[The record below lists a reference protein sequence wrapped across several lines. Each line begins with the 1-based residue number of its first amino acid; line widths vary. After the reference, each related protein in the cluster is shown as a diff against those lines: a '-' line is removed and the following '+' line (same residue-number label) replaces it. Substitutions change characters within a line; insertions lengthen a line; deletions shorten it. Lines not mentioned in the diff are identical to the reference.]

1 MWSQWIAET
10 GRACKEYGYTVNSR
24 SPHKFIGQQHYL
36 RYGWKRASFFRWMT
50 RCAYFSLHI
59 AYGDRFLSYQNAN
72 KRKLLMVGL
81 QFHVEDIVQWM
92 ENCYSI
98 IIFPIRHPKQ
108 LSQLYACGMVSF
120 SPIAW
125 RRTKDGSYLDLQRII
140 ELMFCT
146 VKRVIELM
154 FCTVN
159 LCQLNKSLVQ
169 TSPILGP
176 WTHICTVI
184 IISITLILIV
194 PLEYLSR

>member
-1 MWSQWIAET
+1 
-10 GRACKEYGYTVNSR
+10 
-24 SPHKFIGQQHYL
+24 
-36 RYGWKRASFFRWMT
+36 
-50 RCAYFSLHI
+50 
-59 AYGDRFLSYQNAN
+59 
-72 KRKLLMVGL
+72 
-81 QFHVEDIVQWM
+81 M

-146 VKRVIELM
+146 V
-154 FCTVN
+154 N

-184 IISITLILIV
+184 IISITLILII
-194 PLEYLSR
+194 PLEYLSRWNRLVNAKLRLSHVAYCIDTCYHLQLCRYMNMVMQN